1 MIDMKRLLAVL
12 PLLAAF
18 WMLPAAAGE
27 TLACPDL
34 ATLVQI
40 NACPSEEELQYTYT
54 GYCSDNAMAYG
65 NKTDA
70 CVRYA
75 DYRQLKNLALWESKD
90 GRFDGYVSCDLP
102 AAQWQALKPTGIN
115 LASQGKVNRLICSYP
130 QGINLTYRTR
140 ETCVIADAKACA
152 ADAAACSARCD

>member
-1 MIDMKRLLAVL
+1 MIKRLSLC
-12 PLLAAF
+12 AALGIAF
-18 WMLPAAAGE
+18 SLPATAVDL
-27 TLACPDL
+27 TCPDL
-34 ATLVQI
+34 ATLVQV

-75 DYRQLKNLALWESKD
+75 DYRKQKNLALWESKD

-102 AAQWQALKPTGIN
+102 PAQWQKLKPEGIK
-115 LASQGKVNRLICSYP
+115 LASQGRVNRLICSYP
-130 QGINLTYRTR
+130 LGINLTYRTR

-152 ADAAACSARCD
+152 SNSAACTATCN